1 MSVQF
6 LSVHKIV
13 LKIALFF
20 YYFQDDVFEEAVEAF
35 EVFKDD
41 LADNKAVEVFK
52 DGVIV
57 DNDSGPVSL
66 EKFDDLKEVRIYFN

>member
-6 LSVHKIV
+6 LSVHEIV